1 MGRALNMNH
10 STVVHIDIDALQH
23 NLRLIKSDVPKSKI
37 IAMIKRDAYGHGM
50 VKIAQG
56 LGSDV
61 DAFGVVFLQEALHLH
76 NAGIKEPIL
85 VLSGFL
91 DKEELLAIDK
101 YNFYCSVHNFAQIEI
116 LETTKLSKP
125 LQVWLKIDTGMH
137 RLGFGP
143 NQVQEAYQRLMRID
157 SVQKPLKLMTHF
169 ADADNL
175 QSNKTIQQ
183 MDCLQ
188 TLIKELGLEG
198 ERCTANS
205 AAILKWPVTHTEWA
219 RPGITLYGATP
230 FATGTGLD
238 LGLKPV
244 MTLTSRIIAIH
255 DLAKDEKIGYGGI
268 FTCPENMR
276 TGIVAIGYGDGY
288 PRNTKTGAPVLVN
301 GMRTQVIGR
310 VAMDMICVDLRLV
323 PDVKIGDNV
332 VLWGKGLPAEEVAAF
347 TGENVY
353 ELFSRLT
360 SRVYY
365 I

>member
-1 MGRALNMNH
+1 MNH

-23 NLRLIKSDVPKSKI
+23 NLHLVKRDVPNSKI
-37 IAMIKRDAYGHGM
+37 IAMVKRDAYGHGM

-56 LGSDV
+56 LESDI

-76 NAGIKEPIL
+76 NAGIKKPIL
-85 VLSGFL
+85 ILSGFL

-101 YNFYCSVHNFAQIEI
+101 YNFYCSVHNFAQIEL
-116 LETTKLSKP
+116 LEATKLVKP
-125 LQVWLKIDTGMH
+125 LHVWLKIDTGMH

-143 NQVQEAYQRLMRID
+143 EQVQEAYQRLMQID
-157 SVQKPLKLMTHF
+157 AVQKPLKLMTHF
-169 ADADNL
+169 AEADIL

-183 MDCLQ
+183 MECLQ
-188 TLIKELGLEG
+188 TLIKELNLEG

-205 AAILKWPVTHTEWA
+205 SAILKWPITHADWA

-230 FATGTGLD
+230 FPTGTGLD

-244 MTLTSRIIAIH
+244 MTLTSRVVAIH
-255 DLAKDEKIGYGGI
+255 DLKKGEKIGYGGT
-268 FTCPENMR
+268 FTCPEDMR

-301 GMRTQVIGR
+301 GVRTQLIGR
-310 VAMDMICVDLRLV
+310 VAMDMICVDLR
-323 PDVKIGDNV
+323 PAPNTKIGDNV
-332 VLWGKGLPAEEVAAF
+332 VLWGKGLPAEEVAVF
-347 TGENVY
+347 TGESVY

-365 I
+365 A

>member
-1 MGRALNMNH
+1 MKH

-23 NLRLIKSDVPKSKI
+23 NLRLVKSDVPNSKI

-50 VKIAQG
+50 VKIAQV
-56 LGSDV
+56 LESDI
-61 DAFGVVFLQEALHLH
+61 DAFGVVFLQEALHLY
-76 NAGIKEPIL
+76 NAGIKKPIL

-91 DKEELLAIDK
+91 DKEELLAIDQ
-101 YNFYCSVHNFAQIEI
+101 YNFYCSVHNFSQIEI

-125 LQVWLKIDTGMH
+125 LHVWLKIDTGMH
-137 RLGFGP
+137 RLGFGLD
-143 NQVQEAYQRLMRID
+143 QVQEAYQRLMQID

-169 ADADNL
+169 AEADNL
-175 QSNKTIQQ
+175 QSNRTTQQ

-205 AAILKWPVTHTEWA
+205 AAILKWPVTHADWA

-244 MTLTSRIIAIH
+244 MTLTSRIVAIH
-255 DLAKDEKIGYGGI
+255 DLKQGEKVGYGGT

-276 TGIVAIGYGDGY
+276 IGIAATGYGDGY

-301 GMRTQVIGR
+301 GIRTQLIGR
-310 VAMDMICVDLRLV
+310 VAMDMICIDLRPV
-323 PDVKIGDNV
+323 PNTKIGDNV
-332 VLWGKGLPAEEVAAF
+332 VLWGKGLPVEEVAVFAS
-347 TGENVY
+347 ESVY
-353 ELFSRLT
+353 ELLSRLT